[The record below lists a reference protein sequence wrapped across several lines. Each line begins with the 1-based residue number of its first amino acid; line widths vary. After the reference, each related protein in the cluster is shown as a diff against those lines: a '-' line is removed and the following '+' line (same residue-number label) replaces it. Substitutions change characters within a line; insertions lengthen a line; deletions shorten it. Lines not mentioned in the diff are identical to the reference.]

1 MYDTVSAHLCIP
13 RRARGACILA
23 YTLHWLCVF
32 EAAAWLRN
40 QSLLLRHS
48 CTSQIMRR
56 ADVCATC
63 CSLLAGCHL
72 RSGAQLDMYVVA
84 EQQAIDGML

>member
-1 MYDTVSAHLCIP
+1 MAAESVTAVAAFLHLTDHAH
-13 RRARGACILA
+13 
-23 YTLHWLCVF
+23 
-32 EAAAWLRN
+32 
-40 QSLLLRHS
+40 
-48 CTSQIMRR
+48 R